1 MRSSVANPKP
11 RYGGRILAPL
21 LCGVVLLACCIGGS
35 HSASAFGFGRMGG
48 FGRPMMGGPIWRRPP
63 PPPLRGGKFAGPPPP
78 GRRGW
83 PTRHPPIVGGGA
95 VGGGIVGGGI
105 VGGAAA
111 RAAGGGNNGGGGAA
125 AQGNSPFVPDEIVT
139 SFAPGTTPQT
149 IAQFAQRHDLAQ
161 LESQNFPLIGTSL
174 YRWRIGGGRSVP
186 SVVQALGSENIVA
199 TVQPNYLFALQEDNA
214 KEENA
219 KAAAA
224 APAGAGDAAQ
234 YVLAE
239 LQIAQAHQIA
249 TGKSITVAVI
259 NSEIDAKHPDLDG
272 AVVKSF
278 DALAGSD
285 TPHPHGTSI
294 AGAIAAHGKLMGIAP
309 GVQILA
315 VHAFD
320 DSAGEAKGTSFA
332 IDKGLQWAA
341 DNNARVVNMSF
352 AGPADPMLARML
364 AAAYAKGIVLV
375 AAAGNGGPQSEP
387 LYPAADPDVI
397 AVTATDNAEHV
408 FALANRGRYIAVAA
422 PGVDILALA
431 PGNAYALTSGTS
443 IAAAHVSGIAALLLE
458 RNPALKPSDIRSIL
472 IATAKPIGPPVPDSP
487 LGAGVVN
494 AYRAVSFIDR
504 KPEVRVLAPV
514 AGAPPKQ

>member
-1 MRSSVANPKP
+1 
-11 RYGGRILAPL
+11 
-21 LCGVVLLACCIGGS
+21 
-35 HSASAFGFGRMGG
+35 
-48 FGRPMMGGPIWRRPP
+48 
-63 PPPLRGGKFAGPPPP
+63 
-78 GRRGW
+78 
-83 PTRHPPIVGGGA
+83 
-95 VGGGIVGGGI
+95 GI

-111 RAAGGGNNGGGGAA
+111 RAAGGGNNSGGGAA

-139 SFAPGTTPQT
+139 SFAPGTTPQA
-149 IAQFAQRHDLAQ
+149 IAQFAQRTNLAQ
-161 LESQNFPLIGTSL
+161 LESQSFPLIGTSL

-186 SVVQALGSENIVA
+186 SVVQALGTENIVA

-214 KEENA
+214 KGDNA
-219 KAAAA
+219 KQYNAKS

-259 NSEIDAKHPDLDG
+259 DSEIDAKHPDLDG
-272 AVVKSF
+272 AVVKGF

-294 AGAIAAHGKLMGIAP
+294 AGAIAARGKLMGIAP

-320 DSAGEAKGTSFA
+320 DSPGEAKGTSFA

-364 AAAYAKGIVLV
+364 AAAYAKGIVLI

-431 PGNAYALTSGTS
+431 PGDTYALTSGTS

-458 RNPALKPSDIRSIL
+458 RNPALKPGDIRSIL
-472 IATAKPIGPPVPDSP
+472 IATAKPIGPPIPDSP
-487 LGAGVVN
+487 YGAGVVN

>member
-1 MRSSVANPKP
+1 MAVALRPRKAVSLSCPTRSSP
-11 RYGGRILAPL
+11 
-21 LCGVVLLACCIGGS
+21 
-35 HSASAFGFGRMGG
+35 
-48 FGRPMMGGPIWRRPP
+48 
-63 PPPLRGGKFAGPPPP
+63 
-78 GRRGW
+78 
-83 PTRHPPIVGGGA
+83 
-95 VGGGIVGGGI
+95 
-105 VGGAAA
+105 
-111 RAAGGGNNGGGGAA
+111 
-125 AQGNSPFVPDEIVT
+125 
-139 SFAPGTTPQT
+139 SFAAGTTPQT
-149 IAQFAQRHDLAQ
+149 IAQFAQRYDLTQ
-161 LESQNFPLIGTSL
+161 LESQSFPLIGTSL

-186 SVVQALGSENIVA
+186 SVVQALGTENIVA
-199 TVQPNYLFALQEDNA
+199 TVQPNYLFALQQQ
-214 KEENA
+214 
-219 KAAAA
+219 AAI
-224 APAGAGDAAQ
+224 PGSSAGDAAQ

-239 LQIAQAHQIA
+239 LQIEQAHQIA

-278 DALAGSD
+278 DALTGSD
-285 TPHPHGTSI
+285 TPHSHGTSI

-341 DNNARVVNMSF
+341 DNNARIVNMSF

-364 AAAYAKGIVLV
+364 AAAYDKGIVLI

-397 AVTATDNAEHV
+397 AVTATDSAEHV

-431 PGNAYALTSGTS
+431 PGDAYALTSGTS

-458 RNPALKPSDIRSIL
+458 RNPSLTPGDIRSIL
-472 IATAKPIGPPVPDSP
+472 IATVKPIGPPVPDSP
-487 LGAGVVN
+487 YGAGVVN

-514 AGAPPKQ
+514 AGAPPKP

>member
-1 MRSSVANPKP
+1 MRNSVANPKP
-11 RYGGRILAPL
+11 RIGRRL
-21 LCGVVLLACCIGGS
+21 LGAFLCCALLLACCVGGS

-63 PPPLRGGKFAGPPPP
+63 PPRGGRFVGPPPP

-83 PTRHPPIVGGGA
+83 PTRHAPIVGGGA
-95 VGGGIVGGGI
+95 VGGGVVGGGI

-125 AQGNSPFVPDEIVT
+125 AQGNAPFVPDEIVT
-139 SFAPGTTPQT
+139 SFAPGTTPQA
-149 IAQFAQRHDLAQ
+149 IAQFAQRTNLAQ
-161 LESQNFPLIGTSL
+161 LESQSFPLIGTSL

-199 TVQPNYLFALQEDNA
+199 TVQPNYLFALQEDGA
-214 KEENA
+214 KDSA
-219 KAAAA
+219 KS
-224 APAGAGDAAQ
+224 APAAAGDAAQ

-259 NSEIDAKHPDLDG
+259 DSEIDAKHPDLDG

-278 DALAGSD
+278 DALAGTD

-309 GVQILA
+309 GVRILA

-320 DSAGEAKGTSFA
+320 DSAGEARGTSFA

-352 AGPADPMLARML
+352 AGPADPLLARML
-364 AAAYAKGIVLV
+364 AAAYAKGIVLI
-375 AAAGNGGPQSEP
+375 AAAGNGGPQSAP

-431 PGNAYALTSGTS
+431 PGDAYALSSGTS

-458 RNPALKPSDIRSIL
+458 RNPALKPGDIRSIL

-487 LGAGVVN
+487 FGAGVVN

-514 AGAPPKQ
+514 ADAPAKQ